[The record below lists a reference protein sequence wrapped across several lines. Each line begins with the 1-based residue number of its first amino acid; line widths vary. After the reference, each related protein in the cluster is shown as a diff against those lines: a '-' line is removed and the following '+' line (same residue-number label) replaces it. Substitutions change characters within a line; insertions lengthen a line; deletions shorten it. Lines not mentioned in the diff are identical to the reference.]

1 MEWSLRWRRND
12 VIIYLEEWE
21 FQGAVYAMDRFGI
34 KESVL
39 VTYDQS
45 DLVNINGR
53 IIRVVPAH
61 EFLHGN

>member
-1 MEWSLRWRRND
+1 
-12 VIIYLEEWE
+12 
-21 FQGAVYAMDRFGI
+21 MDRFGI

-61 EFLHGN
+61 EFLI

>member
-1 MEWSLRWRRND
+1 
-12 VIIYLEEWE
+12 
-21 FQGAVYAMDRFGI
+21 MDRFGI